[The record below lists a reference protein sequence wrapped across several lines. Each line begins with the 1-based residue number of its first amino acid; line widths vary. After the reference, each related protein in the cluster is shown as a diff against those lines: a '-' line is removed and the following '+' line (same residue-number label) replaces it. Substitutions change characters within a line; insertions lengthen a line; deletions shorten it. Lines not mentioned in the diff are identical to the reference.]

1 MRDSLKKQ
9 FVRIV
14 EEESALESP
23 EAEST
28 TISAAKEEAE
38 RNESTEADR
47 SFNNHSLPTLVCLH
61 RMQLMKKHSK
71 RILKKQ
77 SLRLKKAVK
86 NQSLVDS
93 TAADIAS
100 VQVLLISKNDD
111 NIILNIVSIKIIAS
125 VQFKLVSKTSPPT

>member
-1 MRDSLKKQ
+1 MRGPLKKQ

-47 SFNNHSLPTLVCLH
+47 SFNNHS
-61 RMQLMKKHSK
+61 
-71 RILKKQ
+71 
-77 SLRLKKAVK
+77 
-86 NQSLVDS
+86 
-93 TAADIAS
+93 
-100 VQVLLISKNDD
+100 
-111 NIILNIVSIKIIAS
+111 
-125 VQFKLVSKTSPPT
+125 

>member
-1 MRDSLKKQ
+1 
-9 FVRIV
+9 
-14 EEESALESP
+14 
-23 EAEST
+23 
-28 TISAAKEEAE
+28 
-38 RNESTEADR
+38 
-47 SFNNHSLPTLVCLH
+47 
-61 RMQLMKKHSK
+61 MKKHSK